1 MGSSAGVRR
10 LGAASLD
17 LVWTAAGRYDGF
29 WERGLAPWDVA
40 AGVLIAREA
49 GCVVES
55 LSGGDVVYDGD
66 PLITNAALLPMLKER
81 LAKE

>member
-1 MGSSAGVRR
+1 MGSSSGVRR

-29 WERGLAPWDVA
+29 WERELAPWDVA

-55 LSGGDVVYDGD
+55 LSGGDPVYDGD
-66 PLITNAALLPMLKER
+66 PIISNEKLLPQLKSCME
-81 LAKE
+81 A

>member
-10 LGAASLD
+10 FGSAALD
-17 LVWTAAGRYDGF
+17 LAWTAAGRYDGF

-40 AGVLIAREA
+40 AGILIAKEA

-55 LSGGDVVYDGD
+55 LSGGDPTYNGD
-66 PLITNAALLPMLKER
+66 PVVSNEVLMPMLRER
-81 LAKE
+81 LAV

>member
-1 MGSSAGVRR
+1 MGSSSGVRR
-10 LGAASLD
+10 MGAASLD

-40 AGVLIAREA
+40 AGILICQEA

-55 LSGGDVVYDGD
+55 LSGNPSPYILD
-66 PLITNAALLPMLKER
+66 PLVTNAALLPMLKER
-81 LAKE
+81 LAG